1 MKSRL
6 DLLRRLFVYHNI
18 RINKI
23 NERMTNCRD
32 KISPPQYLKL
42 LLRALKQR
50 IGNIGRK
57 NQKKSLGTLNDRL

>member
-1 MKSRL
+1 M
-6 DLLRRLFVYHNI
+6 LRRLFVCHNI

-23 NERMTNCRD
+23 NDGMTNCRD

-57 NQKKSLGTLNDRL
+57 NLKKSEKIAWHIK

>member
-1 MKSRL
+1 
-6 DLLRRLFVYHNI
+6 
-18 RINKI
+18 
-23 NERMTNCRD
+23 MTNCRD